1 MNRFAA
7 PSRSHFGDRP
17 LHAALISEGAHP
29 RQVMEQL
36 GHSSIAVTMDTYGK
50 VYGDDMDSLADRLEQ
65 RHRAQNGTG

>member
-1 MNRFAA
+1 
-7 PSRSHFGDRP
+7 
-17 LHAALISEGAHP
+17 
-29 RQVMEQL
+29 MEQL